1 MSLRPTRSCTPSPG
15 AGPSTFDVSCL
26 LGRRGWRSRT
36 WEVRGARVSRLTGP
50 TGWTSCKRSPG
61 RTAGAPTGPP
71 VIPAW
76 CGQPS
81 NGPDVRRCNEMTDTW
96 ETTVRT
102 AATTMLRYPE
112 RISDGLEAELYA
124 LLEQL
129 DTATAD
135 QPEARRT

>member
-1 MSLRPTRSCTPSPG
+1 
-15 AGPSTFDVSCL
+15 
-26 LGRRGWRSRT
+26 
-36 WEVRGARVSRLTGP
+36 
-50 TGWTSCKRSPG
+50 
-61 RTAGAPTGPP
+61 
-71 VIPAW
+71 
-76 CGQPS
+76 
-81 NGPDVRRCNEMTDTW
+81 MTDTW

-129 DTATAD
+129 GTATAD

>member
-1 MSLRPTRSCTPSPG
+1 
-15 AGPSTFDVSCL
+15 
-26 LGRRGWRSRT
+26 
-36 WEVRGARVSRLTGP
+36 
-50 TGWTSCKRSPG
+50 
-61 RTAGAPTGPP
+61 
-71 VIPAW
+71 
-76 CGQPS
+76 
-81 NGPDVRRCNEMTDTW
+81 MTDTW

-124 LLEQL
+124 LREQL